1 MESKMGMGDYTFVAH
16 YTNGP
21 MHERLKKSDKF
32 SVFSELYLFF
42 VTRKGFFYEDTD
54 SRR

>member
-21 MHERLKKSDKF
+21 MHEWLKNPTN
-32 SVFSELYLFF
+32 SVFFQNYTFSL
-42 VTRKGFFYEDTD
+42 
-54 SRR
+54 